1 MKYILLILGLAFI
14 LWEPL
19 RAFFSKRSKREKWD
33 QDKKLAVLLVCNWF
47 FLLGLI
53 LVSLYI
59 HHYNKNWW
67 FAPVIYLSFIP
78 SGLATLF
85 SLLILED
92 IINELLP

>member
-14 LWEPL
+14 LWEPIRSFL
-19 RAFFSKRSKREKWD
+19 SKRSKGEEWD

-59 HHYNKNWW
+59 NHYNKNWW

-85 SLLILED
+85 SLATIGD
-92 IINELLP
+92 IIDELLP

>member
-53 LVSLYI
+53 PSSRVDSRPCSVSLYWKTSST
-59 HHYNKNWW
+59 N
-67 FAPVIYLSFIP
+67 F
-78 SGLATLF
+78 
-85 SLLILED
+85 
-92 IINELLP
+92 